1 MGAYHSAVFID
12 LDGTL
17 VERSGNIP
25 ASASAA
31 IRKAQEKGFMI
42 VITTGRM
49 YRSALKEARRV
60 GINGDSAIISY
71 NGAFAAA
78 VSDRSDIIYYDPINS
93 ATFNEII
100 DTLTPFKK
108 NGITIFCYYD
118 DDLYIDSENELLE
131 EYVKRTGAV
140 YRKVSDFKVLKESPK
155 VLALTYFDKPEYLG
169 PVYER
174 IDGLFKGR
182 LEYAFSFANYLEMTK
197 LGITKGRAIKEVV
210 SRYGIDPLKTYAIG
224 DSFNDCEMFR
234 TVAVSIA
241 MGNADETVQ
250 KTAAHVTT
258 DITDDGIHNAFERYI
273 FKTSL

>member
-25 ASASAA
+25 ASASAS
-31 IRKAQEKGFMI
+31 IRKAQQKGYMI

-60 GINGDSAIISY
+60 GINDDSAIISY
-71 NGAFAAA
+71 NGAFAAS

-93 ATFNEII
+93 STFHEII
-100 DTLTPFKK
+100 DELTPFKDR
-108 NGITIFCYYD
+108 GITIFCYCD
-118 DDLYIDSENELLE
+118 DELFVDSENELLE

-140 YRKVSDFKVLKESPK
+140 YKKISNFKDLKESPK
-155 VLALTYFDKPEYLG
+155 VLALTYFETPENPKP
-169 PVYER
+169 VHER
-174 IDGLFKGR
+174 IDGVFKGR
-182 LEYAFSFANYLEMTK
+182 LEYAFSFPNYLEMTK

-241 MGNADETVQ
+241 MGNADEIVK
-250 KTAAHVTT
+250 KTASRVTT
-258 DITDDGIHNAFERYI
+258 DIMDDGIHNAFEKYI
-273 FKTSL
+273 FQTTI